1 MPAKELTE
9 ANCHL
14 RHSCSKPL
22 LIDAIFIWLSDRI
35 LFTLTTL
42 KNIAAESRML
52 EQKRFF
58 SHNNDVQSVANGDRW
73 CIKIG
78 LR

>member
-9 ANCHL
+9 SNSHL
-14 RHSCSKPL
+14 RRSCSKPL
-22 LIDAIFIWLSDRI
+22 LIDAVFIWLSDRI

-42 KNIAAESRML
+42 KNWSMASGAAKNIML

-58 SHNNDVQSVANGDRW
+58 FAA
-73 CIKIG
+73 
-78 LR
+78 